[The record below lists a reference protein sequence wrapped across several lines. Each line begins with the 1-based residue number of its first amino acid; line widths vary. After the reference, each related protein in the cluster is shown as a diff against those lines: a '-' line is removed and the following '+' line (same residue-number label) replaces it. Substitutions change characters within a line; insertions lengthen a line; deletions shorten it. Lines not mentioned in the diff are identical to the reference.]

1 MTLLLGAAG
10 EVDALS
16 DGLLVVG
23 GLVRGEEG
31 VEPGEEGVELGEAG
45 ELGEGESRGEGTG
58 EGVVAGTVVP
68 VPSGTSEATA
78 APVPEKTRQAP
89 TASATIRRLR
99 ARSPRS
105 VMYDGGA
112 ESARD

>member
-1 MTLLLGAAG
+1 MTLRLGAVG
-10 EVDALS
+10 DVDELS
-16 DGLLVVG
+16 EG
-23 GLVRGEEG
+23 GLVGGRL
-31 VEPGEEGVELGEAG
+31 VRGEEGVELGEAG

-58 EGVVAGTVVP
+58 EGVVAGTVGP

-89 TASATIRRLR
+89 TVSATIRRLR
-99 ARSPRS
+99 TRSPRS

-112 ESARD
+112 ERARD

>member
-1 MTLLLGAAG
+1 MTLRLG
-10 EVDALS
+10 
-16 DGLLVVG
+16 VVG
-23 GLVRGEEG
+23 DVDELSEGGLVGGRLVRGEEG
-31 VEPGEEGVELGEAG
+31 VELV

-99 ARSPRS
+99 TRSPRS
-105 VMYDGGA
+105 AMYDGGA
-112 ESARD
+112 ERARD